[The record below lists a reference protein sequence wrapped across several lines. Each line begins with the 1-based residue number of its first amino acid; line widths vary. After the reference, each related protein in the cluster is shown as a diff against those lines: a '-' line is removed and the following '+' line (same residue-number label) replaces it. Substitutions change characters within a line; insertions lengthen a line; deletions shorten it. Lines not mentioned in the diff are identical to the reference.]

1 MISHLKEEKSK
12 KIQIYYFRIIKNE
25 VEYLQTN
32 DFFKKF
38 KREYS
43 LQGIDNGFLNNLELN
58 KKEILENI
66 KSDKLTVLYFSTF
79 CKASIKHGENFVEK
93 DLGSF
98 FAKLVHTFRPE
109 YYCALDNPIKNYF
122 KLKKSFFLSF
132 IIISD
137 VYKKWSKE
145 NENILSEIRRR
156 FEQAD
161 KEKIIKQDKLTDLKL
176 LDLIFWSKS
185 NRK

>member
-1 MISHLKEEKSK
+1 M
-12 KIQIYYFRIIKNE
+12 
-25 VEYLQTN
+25 
-32 DFFKKF
+32 
-38 KREYS
+38 
-43 LQGIDNGFLNNLELN
+43 
-58 KKEILENI
+58 
-66 KSDKLTVLYFSTF
+66 
-79 CKASIKHGENFVEK
+79 
-93 DLGSF
+93 
-98 FAKLVHTFRPE
+98 HTFRPE

-161 KEKIIKQDKLTDLKL
+161 KEKIIKQDKFTDLKL